1 MKLYEISEQYN
12 QIQTLLE
19 SDDSGHMAE
28 AIADTMQMIS
38 GDFHD
43 KAQAI
48 VSLTLNFDAEISAI
62 DREIERLQ
70 EKKKIRQNKID
81 SVREYLSHNMQATGI
96 SKIECPLF
104 AITLS
109 KPAKQVEITDEAA
122 LPDEYVRV
130 KTTVSPDKV
139 ALAKAL
145 KDGIE
150 VPGAIL
156 IDGASRLTIK

>member
-81 SVREYLSHNMQATGI
+81 SVRDYLRHNMQATGI

-122 LPDEYVRV
+122 LPDEYVKV